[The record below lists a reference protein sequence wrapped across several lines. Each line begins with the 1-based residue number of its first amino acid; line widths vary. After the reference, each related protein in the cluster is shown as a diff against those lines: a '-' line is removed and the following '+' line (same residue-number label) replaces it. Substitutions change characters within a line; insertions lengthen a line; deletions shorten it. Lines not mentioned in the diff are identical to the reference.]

1 MFQGVTILSGAARSG
16 KTERLLAAYRQ
27 VLADGP
33 LGAALW
39 ICPTH
44 RAAAEIRRR
53 ILVGP
58 LSGCFNP
65 HCLTFEQFA
74 GRVLDSSSLDIR
86 SIPQP
91 LVRVLLKRLID
102 DSRARG
108 ELRYFKPIADSGG
121 FLDLL
126 AGFVQEFKRLEI
138 WPEELAEAC
147 GRRPSQK
154 DHELLGIYEAYQQL
168 LNDRNLYDA
177 QGQFW
182 SARAEL
188 RNGQLAPFQK
198 LRHVFVDGFA
208 DFTRTEHEMLEIL
221 AGRIDSLTISLP
233 LEDGDRRP
241 QLFSKSAKTAT
252 ELERRHPR
260 IMIERLARRPI
271 ACPAFGHLELNL
283 FANPRHLDSA
293 PEAHGIEVL
302 PAAGATDEIELLS
315 RRIKRLL
322 VHGDDELPGEPV
334 PPEDILVVFRSLSDT
349 SDLVREVFAQYG
361 IPLAI
366 GRRPPLGR
374 SAVMAALMAWLRLD
388 LEAWPFRQVLRL
400 LGHNLFRPEW
410 PESKAGKGATAA
422 ERLVHALRIPSG
434 RAELLA
440 AIERV
445 AASSTANVSS
455 SERPGMS
462 LAEQARVALP
472 LLARMGRVLDAL
484 PERAT
489 FNQWSAALDALAE
502 TTGMLGP
509 AESAGQPSPD
519 SPRGAWG
526 QLTAALHARDHLAAW
541 LGEAPP
547 LVSRREFF
555 DHLQEILKVE
565 SAPSD
570 RDETGRVRV
579 VSAENAR
586 NLSLPYVFAAGLSEK
601 AFPPPHREDCIHSE
615 AETRELIAA
624 GLPLVPHADRRSY
637 EMLLFYEIVTR
648 ATKKLVLSYPA
659 LDQAGLPLSPSPFV
673 TELENTF
680 TPLRKSRGQAPQL
693 SSVPAS
699 NDVLSPRDFRVRAV
713 SQALSGDN
721 TMLAELVRHPVM
733 SAAAESIVA
742 GLRTSWSR
750 RQGDSF
756 GPFEGMLQSA
766 AARQLLAARFGPERC
781 WSASQLEQYARCPY
795 QFFLQR
801 VLGLRPLDEPALEI
815 DYGGRG
821 DMLHWILW
829 QAHRRL
835 NERSGGPTSP
845 ASFGAD
851 EFLTTSRELLDEL
864 MNLLQGEHKLAN
876 GMLEID
882 ARHVTAW
889 LAKYHGQHDAYDKH
903 WQAMPIPL
911 RPAHFEVEFGPPR
924 RGGEPGPNRSGQENR
939 DPLSRPEPFD
949 LVCGSETVRFSGRI
963 DRIDLGQ
970 AGEQTVFNIVDY
982 KSGRPSPRTSARSID
997 EGYSLQ
1003 LPLYALAARELLS
1016 EKQAVS
1022 YRAAYWHVA
1031 AKGYQEKD
1039 AVKFQ
1044 LDTAGQIQLNP
1055 EWESLEARL
1064 RLRVRSLVE
1073 GIRRGEFPM
1082 YSADDKCTSYCD
1094 FATVC
1099 RVNQA
1104 RQRNKTW
1111 QAPEGESP

>member
-1 MFQGVTILSGAARSG
+1 MFLGVTILAGAARSG

-74 GRVLDSSSLDIR
+74 GRVLDSSSLEAR

-102 DSRARG
+102 DARAQG
-108 ELRYFKPIADSGG
+108 ELRYFEPIADSDG

-126 AGFVQEFKRLEI
+126 VGFIQEFKRLEI
-138 WPEELAEAC
+138 WPEELSAAC

-154 DHELLGIYEAYQQL
+154 DHELFRIYEAYQQL
-168 LNDRNLYDA
+168 LNDRHLYDA
-177 QGQFW
+177 QGRFW
-182 SARAEL
+182 SARAQL
-188 RNGQLAPFQK
+188 RDGQLAPFQR

-208 DFTRTEHEMLEIL
+208 DFTRTEHEMLQIL
-221 AGRIDSLTISLP
+221 AGRVDSLSVSLP
-233 LEDGDRRP
+233 LEDGDKRP
-241 QLFSKSAKTAT
+241 LLFSKSAKTIV
-252 ELERRHPR
+252 ELERRHPQIR
-260 IMIERLARRPI
+260 IERLARRPMSC
-271 ACPAFGHLELNL
+271 AALGHLEQNL
-283 FANPRHLDSA
+283 FVSPRDLDA
-293 PEAHGIEVL
+293 ACEARGIEVL
-302 PAAGATDEIELLS
+302 PAAGATAEIEMLS

-322 VHGDDELPGEPV
+322 VDGDDALPGRPV
-334 PPEDILVVFRSLSDT
+334 PPEDILVVFRSLSET
-349 SDLVREVFAQYG
+349 ADLVREVFAQYG
-361 IPLAI
+361 IPPAI
-366 GRRPPLGR
+366 GSHPPLGR
-374 SAVMAALMAWLRLD
+374 APVMAALVAWLRLD
-388 LEAWPFRQVLRL
+388 LDGWPFRQVLRL
-400 LGHNLFRPEW
+400 LGHNFFRPEW
-410 PESKAGKGATAA
+410 LEWKAGAGAIAA

-440 AIERV
+440 AVEQL
-445 AASSTANVSS
+445 AASSTSDASS
-455 SERPGMS
+455 SERPGTL
-462 LAEQARVALP
+462 LAEQARIALP
-472 LLARMGRVLDAL
+472 LLVRMGRVLDAL

-489 FNQWSAALDALAE
+489 FTQWSAALHALAE
-502 TTGMLGP
+502 ATGMLGP
-509 AESAGQPSPD
+509 AESAIHALPG
-519 SPRGAWG
+519 SPRAAWA
-526 QLTAALHARDHLAAW
+526 QLTAALQARDHLAGW
-541 LGEAPP
+541 LGEAQRV
-547 LVSRREFF
+547 VSRREFF
-555 DHLQEILKVE
+555 DHLQEVLKVE
-565 SAPSD
+565 SASSGH
-570 RDETGRVRV
+570 DETGRVRV

-586 NLSLPYVFAAGLSEK
+586 NLSAPYVFAAGLSEK

-637 EMLLFYEIVTR
+637 EMLLFYEVVTR

-673 TELENTF
+673 TELENAF
-680 TPLRKSRGQAPQL
+680 ASLQQARGRAPEL

-713 SQALSGDN
+713 SQALSGE
-721 TMLAELVRHPVM
+721 TSMLAELLRHPVM
-733 SAAAESIVA
+733 SAAAGSIVA

-766 AARQLLAARFGPERC
+766 AARQLLAVRFGPERC
-781 WSASQLEQYARCPY
+781 WSASQLEQYARCPH

-835 NERSGGPTSP
+835 NERSGGPTSL
-845 ASFGAD
+845 ASLSAE
-851 EFLTTSRELLDEL
+851 EFLAASRELLDEL
-864 MNLLQGEHKLAN
+864 MNTLQGEQALAN

-882 ARHVTAW
+882 ARHVAAW
-889 LAKYHGQHDAYDKH
+889 LARYHGQHGAYDKH
-903 WQAMPIPL
+903 WQGMPIPL

-924 RGGEPGPNRSGQENR
+924 RGGEPGQEDR
-939 DPLSRPEPFD
+939 DPLSRPEPFE
-949 LVCGSETVRFSGRI
+949 LVAGSETIRFSGRI

-970 AGEQTVFNIVDY
+970 AGEQTLFNILDY

-1044 LDTAGQIQLNP
+1044 LDAAGQIQLNP

-1082 YSADDKCTSYCD
+1082 YSADEKCTSYCD

-1104 RQRNKTW
+1104 RQRPKIW
-1111 QAPEGESP
+1111 QAPEVESP